1 MANNKTNE
9 IADITDFDRTVNYI
23 QFQLSQA
30 EAMLAKFHGTEKPKI
45 CFAHLIAWKQALLSE
60 LHEVRKANKR
70 K

>member
-9 IADITDFDRTVNYI
+9 IADITEFDRTVNYI

-30 EAMLAKFHGTEKPKI
+30 ETMLAKFHGTDKPKI
-45 CFAHLIAWKQALLSE
+45 CFAHLIAWKQSLQTE
-60 LHEVRKANKR
+60 LHELRKAARR